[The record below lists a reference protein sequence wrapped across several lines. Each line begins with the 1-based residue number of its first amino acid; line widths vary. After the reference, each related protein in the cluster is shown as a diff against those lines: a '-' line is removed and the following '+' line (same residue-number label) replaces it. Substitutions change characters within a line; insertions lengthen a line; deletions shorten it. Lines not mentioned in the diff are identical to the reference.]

1 VSGGRR
7 SKVRAKVRRN
17 GRADASQRF
26 LREALRLAAAGQTS
40 PNPMVGA
47 VVVRGNRI
55 VGRGYHARAGEPHAE
70 IMALAAAG
78 RRASGARLYV
88 NLEPCCHF
96 GRTPPCT
103 DAIVSAGVGEV
114 IACMRDPDPRVNGR
128 GFRALRAA
136 GVRVK
141 VGTLATEA
149 RRLNAAFVRWAGS
162 GLPFVTLKAGM
173 SLDGRIATRTGES
186 KWITSPAARAAARA
200 LRGEHDAVL
209 VGVNTVLAD
218 DPRLTAPGRSRR
230 GRAAERRKAPAQGMP
245 VRGVPVRVVMDS
257 RLRTP
262 PGAKIIAGA
271 GGEAV
276 ILTGRDAPVR
286 RRRQLE
292 RAGALVLEVP
302 VKDGRL
308 SLRGALK
315 ELGRRGILSVLIE
328 GGGELLGSALDAR
341 IGDRMVLYV
350 AAVVIGGHKGR
361 SAFGGRGVAHLGDA
375 MRLRDLTVR
384 DIGGDLVVDG
394 MPVFPGVG
402 RG

>member
-1 VSGGRR
+1 M
-7 SKVRAKVRRN
+7 
-17 GRADASQRF
+17 ADSSRRF
-26 LREALRLAAAGQTS
+26 LREALRLAAAGRTS

-47 VVVRGNRI
+47 VLVRGNRI

-70 IMALAAAG
+70 IIALAEAG
-78 RRASGARLYV
+78 RRARGARLYV

-136 GVRVK
+136 GVK
-141 VGTLATEA
+141 VSVGALANEA
-149 RRLNAAFVRWAGS
+149 RRLNATFVRWARS

-186 KWITSPAARAAARA
+186 KWITSPAARAEARA

-218 DPRLTAPGRSRR
+218 DPRLTAARRSGR
-230 GRAAERRKAPAQGMP
+230 GRTAERRCA
-245 VRGVPVRVVMDS
+245 PVRVVLDS
-257 RLRTP
+257 TLRTP
-262 PGAKIIAGA
+262 PGAKVLAA
-271 GGEAV
+271 GGGETV
-276 ILTGRDAPVR
+276 ILTRRDAPLR
-286 RRRQLE
+286 RRNRLE
-292 RAGALVLEVP
+292 RAGALVLDVP
-302 VKDGRL
+302 AKEGRL
-308 SLRGALK
+308 SLRRALAD
-315 ELGRRGILSVLIE
+315 LGRRGIASVLIE
-328 GGGELLGSALDAR
+328 GGGEVLGSALDEK

-350 AAVVIGGHKGR
+350 AAVVIGGRQGR
-361 SAFGGRGVAHLGDA
+361 PAFSGRGVARLSDA
-375 MRLRDLTVR
+375 MRLRGLTVR
-384 DIGGDLVVDG
+384 DIRGGLVFDG
-394 MPVFPGVG
+394 MPVFPGVR